1 MFVNLLVVVL
11 QHVRLRY
18 QYGIFG
24 SLFDYKS
31 FEMIMFITRKTKIIW
46 VGMFM
51 ETRTLSEDVL
61 FNGKRSIILIKT
73 CVVKIK
79 VTKKNSRE
87 SPKSF
92 SVSLRDLA
100 RVTEKSRMIMVI
112 IQLRRIINAQSGVL
126 QNQYKMKSCFYQ
138 ISGCKIYQIQTLQF
152 KSFFACTSQIPLFS
166 ILMSRFASPSI
177 NVCI

>member
-1 MFVNLLVVVL
+1 
-11 QHVRLRY
+11 
-18 QYGIFG
+18 
-24 SLFDYKS
+24 
-31 FEMIMFITRKTKIIW
+31 
-46 VGMFM
+46 MFM

-112 IQLRRIINAQSGVL
+112 IQLRRIINA
-126 QNQYKMKSCFYQ
+126 
-138 ISGCKIYQIQTLQF
+138 
-152 KSFFACTSQIPLFS
+152 
-166 ILMSRFASPSI
+166 
-177 NVCI
+177 

>member
-24 SLFDYKS
+24 SLFGYKS
-31 FEMIMFITRKTKIIW
+31 FEMIIFITRKTKI
-46 VGMFM
+46 M

-87 SPKSF
+87 SPESF

-152 KSFFACTSQIPLFS
+152 KSFFACTSQILLFS